1 MHCSQKIAGSL
12 VFPEITI
19 NDDHQIAI
27 TGIPPQ
33 MRTNPF
39 YLFQIIP
46 SSFFPTNLELTTG
59 EISFFVLIF
68 LRRKT
73 TLIKNFQRQLVR
85 NPNHNLTIKGGWCSQ
100 LEIATR
106 QFSETMFP
114 ILLLF
119 VKNKWSEFLE
129 LLQFKKRWRG
139 QVLSLSVTK
148 FLDELDFLG
157 IWCGFKELL

>member
-1 MHCSQKIAGSL
+1 MTERNILVYKKRRKFQPEIPILFLFNLSEIVFCKVCTNHQFTVSATSLYSSLSEQYFQLFLTCSRKIVRSF

-59 EISFFVLIF
+59 EISFLVLIF
-68 LRRKT
+68 QRRKT
-73 TLIKNFQRQLVR
+73 TLINTFQR
-85 NPNHNLTIKGGWCSQ
+85 
-100 LEIATR
+100 
-106 QFSETMFP
+106 
-114 ILLLF
+114 
-119 VKNKWSEFLE
+119 
-129 LLQFKKRWRG
+129 
-139 QVLSLSVTK
+139 
-148 FLDELDFLG
+148 
-157 IWCGFKELL
+157 